1 MEQLI
6 HHPTRPDGAD
16 SSHSLNQVASRIATW
31 VWPPVESD
39 AAAGQDGVDAGTQDS
54 DAPAWSMR
62 TMHWV
67 PLVIPLTAL
76 GMLVMAV
83 LIGSRL

>member
-6 HHPTRPDGAD
+6 RHPAQPDSAG
-16 SSHSLNQVASRIATW
+16 SPHSLNQVASRIATW
-31 VWPPVESD
+31 VWPPVEPE
-39 AAAGQDGVDAGTQDS
+39 AAGPRDGAATEDS
-54 DAPAWSMR
+54 DAPAWSTR

-67 PLVIPLTAL
+67 PLVIPLAAL